1 MNILKGI
8 LYLLGATLIVL
19 LVYCIKIWFKRKS
32 EEEQEDYV
40 LSPEIQLDISN
51 KYENIYINISSILYV
66 IMFFLIY
73 KGSYLLLFK

>member
-1 MNILKGI
+1 MNTLKGI

-19 LVYCIKIWFKRKS
+19 LVYCIKIWLKRKS

-40 LSPEIQLDISN
+40 LIPEIQLGISN
-51 KYENIYINISSILYV
+51 NYENIYINISSILYV

-73 KGSYLLLFK
+73 KGSYLLLFR